1 MDKSQQRN
9 QAYHKAVSRYYEPD
23 TDETVFP
30 QVNSAKMYSKRTL
43 SVLEKTV
50 LSTVLVGVL
59 VMLIILVN
67 NYNTFGEIEY
77 LDSDIECVNTANTAN
92 LA

>member
-23 TDETVFP
+23 TDETVFG
-30 QVNSAKMYSKRTL
+30 QVNSAKNDYKRTL
-43 SVLEKTV
+43 SRLEKTV
-50 LSTVLVGVL
+50 LATVLMGVL
-59 VMLIILVN
+59 VMLITLVN
-67 NYNTFGEIEY
+67 NYNRFGEIEY
-77 LDSDIECVNTANTAN
+77 LDSDIECSNTANTAN